1 MAKTIYIH
9 RRYRLKK
16 VVFWYIIWKAK
27 MPAAPKQKSV
37 NHGGKRSEY
46 QDKEKPTQIRFSNI
60 NAAKGLFTSIFL
72 WFWGVNSHVFDKI
85 EKLEF
90 DTVSFM
96 VLRKI
101 MQFWIQGFIIC
112 INQLSNRM
120 FRKKR
125 APSCLSLRI
134 LGMKMSV
141 SWHVHKNSISYNT
154 TLLLSKSFD
163 DYIYCLVCVFK

>member
-1 MAKTIYIH
+1 
-9 RRYRLKK
+9 
-16 VVFWYIIWKAK
+16 

-101 MQFWIQGFIIC
+101 MQFWTQGFIIC

-134 LGMKMSV
+134 LEMKMSV
-141 SWHVHKNSISYNT
+141 SWHVHKNSIFLQYNT
-154 TLLLSKSFD
+154 FTA
-163 DYIYCLVCVFK
+163 